1 MSVPQCS
8 PSNLIELER
17 FWKEEWEKNPKNRC
31 ASQACSIRLKKT
43 WVFNCYQR
51 HLSKILTEGCEYFC
65 TCKIFVLFFVYNF
78 FLLSLQGIVRFH
90 FEIKLQLD
98 KKQKNKQMKCCECS
112 CMHSAEN
119 LVFLLF
125 HPSVNSIPC
134 PCPVHTNSVIGR
146 TQASFICWLQAI
158 SLSTLISP
166 GSFWRRKKADTNSQ
180 GV

>member
-17 FWKEEWEKNPKNRC
+17 FWREEWEKNPKNRC
-31 ASQACSIRLKKT
+31 GRLVASDSRRPGSLIVTKGTSAKYWLKAVNT
-43 WVFNCYQR
+43 FVHGRF
-51 HLSKILTEGCEYFC
+51 LFC
-65 TCKIFVLFFVYNF
+65 FLFIIF
-78 FLLSLQGIVRFH
+78 FLLSLQGIVWFH

-166 GSFWRRKKADTNSQ
+166 GSFWRKKKADTNSR